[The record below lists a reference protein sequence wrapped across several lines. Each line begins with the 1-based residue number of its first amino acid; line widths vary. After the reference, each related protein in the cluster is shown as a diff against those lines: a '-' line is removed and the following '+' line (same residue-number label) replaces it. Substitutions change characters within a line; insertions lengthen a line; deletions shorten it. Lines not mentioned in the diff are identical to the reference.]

1 MKTLLYQIPTEVQ
14 IRKQLKNIIFGH
26 NVFCP
31 NCRSRQVFKT
41 ENRYRCKRCKLP
53 FTLISGTWLKGMKLP
68 LRVFWSLLWCWTQ
81 KIPVLQSQKLCG
93 LSEECIRRWFGT
105 FRAQLPS
112 LCPNLNGLIQ
122 MDEAYFKSLSLVMA
136 KEVGSRKIA
145 HVFVRGNSVTRPDV
159 AEFIF
164 QHVKP
169 ESQLNTDGAA
179 IYRGIENWWP
189 VRHERDIHKKFEFG
203 KTSEIEGMFG
213 CLRTFIRRM
222 YHHVT
227 PEYLP
232 EIVAEFTA
240 RFTYPEMF
248 YSPESYLQKTMRVVP
263 FD

>member
-1 MKTLLYQIPTEVQ
+1 MESKMYQIPTDVQ
-14 IRKQLKNIIFGH
+14 IRKQLKKIIFGH

-31 NCRSRQVFKT
+31 NCRSRQIFRS

-81 KIPVLQSQKLCG
+81 KVPVLQSQKLCG
-93 LSEECIRRWFGT
+93 LSEECVRRWFRT
-105 FRAQLPS
+105 FRLQLPNFS
-112 LCPNLNGLIQ
+112 PGLDGIIQ
-122 MDEAYFKSLSLVMA
+122 MDEAYFKTLSLVMA
-136 KEVGSRKIA
+136 KETGSRKIA
-145 HVFVRGNSVTRPDV
+145 HCFVKGTSVSRPDV
-159 AEFIF
+159 ADFIF

-179 IYRGIENWWP
+179 IYKGIHNWWP
-189 VRHERDIHKKFEFG
+189 VKHERDIHSKWEFG

-227 PEYLP
+227 PVYLP
-232 EIVAEFTA
+232 EIVAEFCF
-240 RFTYPEMF
+240 RFTHPEIF
-248 YSPESYLQKTMRVVP
+248 NSPVTYLENTIRVVP

>member
-1 MKTLLYQIPTEVQ
+1 MKELLQIPSELQ
-14 IRKQLKNIIFGH
+14 IRKQLKKIIFGAH
-26 NVFCP
+26 VFCP
-31 NCRSRQVFKT
+31 NCRSRKIFKT

-68 LRVFWSLLWCWTQ
+68 MEVFYSLLWCWTQ
-81 KIPVLQSQKLCG
+81 KVPVLQTQKLCL
-93 LSEECIRRWFGT
+93 LSEECVRRWFRI
-105 FRAQLPS
+105 FRLQLPEIY
-112 LCPNLNGLIQ
+112 PNLNGIIQ

-136 KEVGSRKIA
+136 KQQGSRKIA
-145 HVFVRGNSVTRPDV
+145 HVFVRGNSVSRPDV
-159 AEFIF
+159 ADFIF
-164 QHVKP
+164 QYVKP

-179 IYRGIENWWP
+179 IYKGIDRWWP
-189 VRHERDIHKKFEFG
+189 VKHKRDIHKKYEFG

-232 EIVAEFTA
+232 EVVAEFAA
-240 RFTYPEMF
+240 RFAHAELF
-248 YSPESYLQKTMRVVP
+248 DSPVSYLQKTIKLVP